1 MKAVAQDRYGGPEV
15 LGLRSLDEPACGPG
29 EVRVAVRAAALNP
42 SDWNIR
48 AGRARLLVPYAFP
61 LVLGSDFSGVV
72 SEVGAEVTELKP
84 GDEVFGAVDP
94 RRLGTLAET
103 ICVGSDLIA
112 KKPAALSHAEA
123 AALPVVGQTA
133 WRALFEELR
142 LQSTDRLLVLG
153 GGGAVG
159 TLAVQLG
166 CRAGA
171 EVLATA
177 RSRSFDSLEAQGL
190 HSVIDASDPARF
202 SSHGEFDAIFDTVGA
217 PERIRALRAL
227 RAGGRLV
234 SIAGLP
240 TGRGGRAHGVSLP
253 VRVLFDLLSA
263 REFGRAALRR
273 GEYRYFFVDPSG
285 ARMRELAGACEDGS
299 IRAPVDSVFELA
311 EFAAAFERLETGRL
325 TGKVV
330 VSIGD

>member
-1 MKAVAQDRYGGPEV
+1 MKAVAQDRYGGREV
-15 LGLRSLDEPACGPG
+15 LDLRELSEPVCGPG

-48 AGRARLLVPYAFP
+48 AGHARLLVPYAFP

-72 SEVGAEVTELKP
+72 IEVGADSTDWKL
-84 GDEVFGAVDP
+84 GDEVFGAADP

-103 ICVGSDLIA
+103 ICVRADLIA
-112 KKPAALSHAEA
+112 AKPAALSHTEA

-159 TLAVQLG
+159 SLAVQLG
-166 CRAGA
+166 FRAGA

-177 RSRSFDSLEAQGL
+177 RPRSFASVEAQGVHEVL
-190 HSVIDASDPARF
+190 DASDPARF

-217 PERIRALRAL
+217 PERVRALRAL

-234 SIAGLP
+234 SIAGVP
-240 TGRGGRAHGVSLP
+240 TGRGARAHGVSP
-253 VRVLFDLLSA
+253 PIRVLFDLLSA
-263 REFGRAALRR
+263 REYGRAALRR

-285 ARMRELAGACEDGS
+285 ARMRELARACGDDGV
-299 IRAPVDSVFELA
+299 RAPVDSVFELA
-311 EFAAAFERLETGRL
+311 EFAAAFHRLETGRL

-330 VSIGD
+330 LSIGD